1 MEKVTG
7 FKDIAMESLTTMWL
21 EISAI
26 FPNLIGTFFV
36 LLIGFF
42 VTKLIVKIIKKVLKL
57 AKVNKLDE
65 KINEIE
71 IVEGKNLNFDTV
83 KVVSGFVKWLMY
95 IMLIIMASDIM
106 GLKIISEQI
115 ADLLAYLP
123 KLLTA
128 LVIFMIG
135 LLFANFV
142 KNGLKSLFESMDLSG
157 GKMISQVVF
166 FLLLTFISITALN
179 QAGIDTEI
187 ITNNI
192 NMIIAAFLLA
202 FAIAF
207 GLGAREVVGKLLKA
221 FYARKTYEVGQEIV
235 FNNETYTIDS
245 VENIS
250 IILKNSNGKL
260 IVPIDEIVENQVQMQ
275 DQL

>member
-1 MEKVTG
+1 MEKVSG

-21 EISAI
+21 EISKI
-26 FPNLIGTFFV
+26 FPNIIGALFV
-36 LLIGFF
+36 LIIGFF
-42 VTKLIVKIIKKVLKL
+42 MTKLIVKIIKKVLKL
-57 AKVNKLDE
+57 AKVSKLDE

-71 IVEGKNLNFDTV
+71 IVEGKNLNFDTI
-83 KVVSGFVKWLMY
+83 KVVSSFIKWLMY
-95 IMLIIMASDIM
+95 IMLIIIASDIM
-106 GLKIISEQI
+106 NLKIISEQI
-115 ADLLAYLP
+115 GELLSYLP

-142 KNGLKSLFESMDLSG
+142 KNGLKSLFESMDMSG
-157 GKMISQVVF
+157 GKAISQVVF
-166 FLLLTFISITALN
+166 FLLLIFITITALN

-187 ITNNI
+187 ISNNI

-207 GLGAREVVGKLLKA
+207 GLGAREIVGKLLKT
-221 FYARKTYEVGQEIV
+221 FYARKIYEVGQEIT
-235 FNNETYTIDS
+235 FNDESYIIDTVQS
-245 VENIS
+245 IS
-250 IILKNSNGKL
+250 IILKNSKGKL
-260 IVPIDEIVENQVQMQ
+260 IVPIDDLIENQVQMQ

>member
-1 MEKVTG
+1 MDKVTE
-7 FKDIAMESLTTMWL
+7 FKDLAMQSLTTMWL

-26 FPNLIGTFFV
+26 FPNIIGALFIFI
-36 LLIGFF
+36 IGFF
-42 VTKLIVKIIKKVLKL
+42 ATKIVVKIIKKLLKL
-57 AKVNKLDE
+57 AKVSKLDE

-71 IVEGKNLNFDTV
+71 IVEGKELGFNTE
-83 KVVSGFVKWLMY
+83 KVISGFVKWIMY
-95 IMLIIMASDIM
+95 IMLSLMVLDILNLNSIS
-106 GLKIISEQI
+106 LKIGE
-115 ADLLAYLP
+115 LLDYLP
-123 KLLTA
+123 KLFTA

-142 KNGLKSLFESMDLSG
+142 KKGLKSLFESMDLSG

-187 ITNNI
+187 ITNNV

-207 GLGAREVVGKLLKA
+207 GLGAREVVGKLLNT
-221 FYARKTYEVGQEIV
+221 FYARKTYEVGQKII
-235 FNNETYTIDS
+235 FNDDIYTVEAVQSIS
-245 VENIS
+245 V
-250 IILKNSNGKL
+250 ILKNAKGKL
-260 IVPIDEIVENQVQMQ
+260 IVPIKDLIENQVQLQ
-275 DQL
+275 D